1 MHVGSLETLSAS
13 QSVLEWVPNVPI
25 QVCNSESVQMEA
37 NGPAKV
43 NLIPF
48 VDSICTELW
57 VSLKLKNHCT
67 INQTD
72 PSLVSSVTPVKEVER
87 PSGSRTKWRICIE
100 PIDEF
105 FFCLQPTFFTK
116 NS

>member
-1 MHVGSLETLSAS
+1 M
-13 QSVLEWVPNVPI
+13 
-25 QVCNSESVQMEA
+25 CNSESVQMEA

-67 INQTD
+67 INQTE

-87 PSGSRTKWRICIE
+87 HPEVEQNGVYA
-100 PIDEF
+100 
-105 FFCLQPTFFTK
+105 
-116 NS
+116 